1 MFLKHVFIVIIP
13 ETANREKII
22 HMYETVLNHAF
33 QGKLEKKSKAKN
45 PNDFGKWER
54 VTTTYLVYK
63 IDDDDPIIIKNK
75 EGYHAEEQL
84 IKELIQQ
91 GKVKDPDVS
100 DKFKEMSLHDKKK
113 MITIFINNA
122 PCSQNPHNCA
132 GDLIDM
138 LKYNVN
144 VHLRLYVANLYNIR
158 RESCKEEYH
167 NTRIGIENHRAN
179 YRGLRNLMHHD
190 RCEIMAFTEDIWK
203 GLFKMTTGSDQLP
216 DNYDN
221 IKDEN
226 DRSRGTEDI
235 LVQTDLDHIR
245 DNPF

>member
-13 ETANREKII
+13 EAADREKII
-22 HMYETVLNHAF
+22 HMYETVLNHTY
-33 QGKLEKKSKAKN
+33 QGKLKKKSEANN
-45 PNDFGKWER
+45 PNGFGIWAR
-54 VTTTYLVYK
+54 TTYLVYT

-91 GKVKDPDVS
+91 GKVKDADVT
-100 DKFKEMSLHDKKK
+100 DKFKEMV
-113 MITIFINNA
+113 ITIFINNS
-122 PCSQNPHNCA
+122 PCSQYPHNCA

-138 LKYNVN
+138 LKNNVN
-144 VHLRLYVANLYNIR
+144 VHLRLYVASLYNIR

-167 NTRIGIENHRAN
+167 YKRIGIENHKAN
-179 YRGLRNLMHHD
+179 YRGLRNLMQHD
-190 RCEIMAFTEDIWK
+190 RCEITAFTEDIWK
-203 GLFKMTTGSDQLP
+203 GLFKRTTGSDQLP

-221 IKDEN
+221 IKDGN
-226 DRSRGTEDI
+226 DRSRGREDI

>member
-13 ETANREKII
+13 EAADREKII
-22 HMYETVLNHAF
+22 HMYETVLNHTYH
-33 QGKLEKKSKAKN
+33 GKLKKKSKAKN

-54 VTTTYLVYK
+54 VKTTYLVYT
-63 IDDDDPIIIKNK
+63 IDDDDPIIIKN

-100 DKFKEMSLHDKKK
+100 DNFKEMSLHDKKK
-113 MITIFINNA
+113 MITIFINNS

-132 GDLIDM
+132 GVLIDI
-138 LKYNVN
+138 LKCNVN

-158 RESCKEEYH
+158 RESCKEEFH
-167 NTRIGIENHRAN
+167 NKLIEIENHRAN
-179 YRGLRNLMHHD
+179 YRGLRNLMQHD
-190 RCEIMAFTEDIWK
+190 RCKIMAFTKDIWK

-221 IKDEN
+221 IKDGN